1 MTKMMTVNMK
11 RGKLPR
17 IPAVSANHTRPAAAP
32 VIDGSAAVTAAA
44 SLFPA
49 ANPAELLLGE
59 TVMFGEIPI
68 GAILPAA
75 IRHAVNRA
83 AAIRTIAEQPS
94 AVPNPDIADSA
105 AAGCSEEPG
114 VAVSRISAL
123 RPLIPPALPYAVNRL
138 IMNRFVRQI
147 FPELPRFFLPATA
160 AADVKPEKNV
170 EKSTQ

>member
-17 IPAVSANHTRPAAAP
+17 IPAVSANHTRHAAAP

-75 IRHAVNRA
+75 IR
-83 AAIRTIAEQPS
+83 TIAEQPS

-114 VAVSRISAL
+114 AAVSRISAL